1 MKMKIQPTRIFAIYM
16 AKAVL
21 RRKFIA
27 ISAYIK
33 KETNKT
39 QRSLK

>member
-1 MKMKIQPTRIFAIYM
+1 MKKSKRNSENTSENGKTTLQNLWDQ

-27 ISAYIK
+27 I
-33 KETNKT
+33 
-39 QRSLK
+39 